1 MIVDSADPVLYHLT
15 LQRQSNFVHSCVGHF
30 VDYKHHQLVRA
41 RDAGKKRKGR
51 RDYQVCAATETHIE
65 LYDVEDGSLKRL
77 ASIPVFAI
85 ITAMQSLPVD
95 SNYSL
100 VVLLTDAGNLSV
112 LRFVYDSGSFRLHTL
127 FNEPFARSGIRRLS
141 PQKHLSVDLHGRCI
155 FLSATERN
163 KLCFLTD
170 FKDKALNISS
180 PLVLNKPNSIT
191 LSTAVCDVAF
201 DNPVFASLEIDMSD
215 GSKSLIFYMLD
226 LGLNH
231 IVQRS
236 EHELP
241 RDANF
246 VISVPN
252 LEKYGISTKGSQ
264 SSEES
269 DDLVN
274 PFVLI
279 GLQDRLML
287 KDSHGLYNLEVQ
299 LPTRENEALPAII
312 IAATLH
318 KLKKEFFILLQANT
332 GDLFKVKIV
341 PNESARSSPKLT
353 ITFFDTIA
361 CSSNLHIFRN
371 GLMLA
376 LGEFVALSLYEFE
389 GLGNDDDLALIL
401 TSDEPH
407 RKLKLQPVN
416 ELQNLSLLDQFR
428 GSNPV
433 LSQKVVETTP
443 LTILTQE
450 KNTLETL
457 TTGVNFSE
465 LISSPLPPN
474 PDNVWTIRLPSEP
487 GHRFVFLSL
496 PKATMVLKIEDGS
509 LEELEL
515 ANEAFKT
522 ENDRTIFVGLMGENS
537 IIQVCENSFSQ
548 IAFSKEPPL
557 LSSRLEWLPPA
568 GIKLVEATCSSTQ
581 LALGL
586 SNNEIVWFELDLSN
600 GAETLN
606 EYQERV
612 ELPDRITALSLP
624 QTFKSDFLAV
634 GCGDSSVKI
643 IGLKATSRDSF
654 LEVLSMQVVL
664 SPPSDLKLVY
674 SKGLLFLHIG
684 LDAGVYIRS
693 NIDNIDGQLF
703 DIRTKYLGSKPVK
716 VSVLSEIM
724 LKASFKEIEGD
735 ESDEDESESEDEGAS
750 QPKGLK
756 NISSCAVLHSDK
768 TWISYNTANLML
780 VRPLIINGKQSL
792 SSVAMFRT
800 NDIKTNGC
808 CAVSSSGSLLI
819 GRFDK
824 FTTEDVWF
832 QQKKI
837 ASAEEDFDKNDRVL
851 DPSGH
856 KPFQGRRIVA
866 DKVDQKTYFV
876 IENNIEGSSCRI
888 SAYRSGK
895 KLNFATGQPFINITD
910 CVCLD
915 AQTARFGGDKS
926 HLVMSTNDGKLKTFL
941 VGFEKTTKGRKSK
954 LIFLHDTI
962 VDEKVC
968 SMIAFRDKLL
978 VSLFGNIVLYG
989 LGRSQL
995 LKKSITPMP
1004 SSVTKVTC
1012 MAQWE
1017 DSRVAVG
1024 DIHESVTLFLYDKQT
1039 DRFIS
1044 IADDITKRHVT
1055 ALEFLD
1061 RSTVVGGDRFGNIW
1075 ILRLPQIHERLVS
1088 DEFHFFLSK
1097 FHNDGNNSIARNIM
1111 ECPFKWDLVNHFY
1124 ANDIPVSFNIVKN
1137 MHSSDK
1143 ISVLYLGLQG
1153 SVGCLLPLATEKEA
1167 EFLGKLQDGLSEADE
1182 AFFMDFEAQKASEES
1197 ERIDD
1202 WGIDYQQGTSS
1213 KHKSPRPLVEGAFS
1227 LVGRDHTVYRSYY
1240 APVKKIIDGDLCE
1253 QFYQLYP
1260 SEQEFLTKKLGFK
1273 SVDFVKSRLAEFRAN
1288 HV

>member
-41 RDAGKKRKGR
+41 RDAGKRRKGR

-77 ASIPVFAI
+77 VSIPFFAT
-85 ITAMQSLPVD
+85 ITAMQSLPID
-95 SNYSL
+95 SSYSF

-112 LRFVYDSGSFRLHTL
+112 LQFVYNSGCFRLHTL
-127 FNEPFARSGIRRLS
+127 LNEPFARSGIRRLS

-170 FKDKALNISS
+170 FKDNALSISS

-215 GSKSLIFYMLD
+215 GSKSLIFYVLD

-231 IVQRS
+231 VVQRS

-252 LEKYGISTKGSQ
+252 LEKYGISTKGPEGSQ
-264 SSEES
+264 DG

-279 GLQDRLML
+279 GLQDRLLL
-287 KDSHGLYNLEVQ
+287 KDSHGLYSLEVQ
-299 LPTRENEALPAII
+299 LPTRENEASPTII
-312 IAATLH
+312 ITATLH
-318 KLKKEFFILLQANT
+318 KLKKEFFILLQTNT
-332 GDLFKVKIV
+332 GDLFKVKII
-341 PNESARSSPKLT
+341 PNETTRSSPKLT
-353 ITFFDTIA
+353 VTFFDTIP
-361 CSSNLHIFRN
+361 CSSGLHVFRN

-389 GLGNDDDLALIL
+389 GLGNDEDFSSIL
-401 TSDEPH
+401 TSDDPQ
-407 RKLKLQPVN
+407 RKLKLRPVE

-443 LTILTQE
+443 LTILSQQ

-474 PDNVWTIRLPSEP
+474 PDNVWTIKLPSEL
-487 GHRFVFLSL
+487 GHRLVFLSL

-509 LEELEL
+509 LEELEN
-515 ANEAFKT
+515 ASESFKT
-522 ENDRTIFVGLMGENS
+522 ENDRTIFVGLMGESS
-537 IIQVCENSFSQ
+537 IIQVCENSLSQ
-548 IAFSKEPPL
+548 IALAKKPPILNSK
-557 LSSRLEWLPPA
+557 LEWLPPA
-568 GIKLVEATCSSTQ
+568 GIKIVEATCSSTQ

-586 SNNEIVWFELDLSN
+586 SNNEIVWFELDTSN
-600 GAETLN
+600 GGEVLN
-606 EYQERV
+606 EYQNRV
-612 ELPDRITALSLP
+612 EMPDKITALSLP

-634 GCGDSSVKI
+634 GCQDSSVKI
-643 IGLKATSRDSF
+643 IGLKSTSRDSF

-664 SPPSDLKLVY
+664 SPPSDLKLVH
-674 SKGLLFLHIG
+674 SKGLLFLHLG

-693 NIDNIDGQLF
+693 NIDKTDGQLF

-716 VSVLSEIM
+716 VSVLSEIE
-724 LKASFKEIEGD
+724 LKASLEEAGEG
-735 ESDEDESESEDEGAS
+735 ESDEDESESEDEGTD
-750 QPKGLK
+750 QPKGVEG
-756 NISSCAVLHSDK
+756 SSCAVLHSDK
-768 TWISYNTANLML
+768 TWLSYNTANLML

-808 CAVSSSGSLLI
+808 CAVSTSGSLLI

-824 FTTEDVWF
+824 FTTEDKWF
-832 QQKKI
+832 QQKRIEKTD
-837 ASAEEDFDKNDRVL
+837 EESDKSGEGVSL
-851 DPSGH
+851 SGH
-856 KPFQGRRIVA
+856 QPFQGRRIVA
-866 DKVDQKTYFV
+866 DKVDRKTYFV
-876 IENNIEGSSCRI
+876 IENNHKNSSCRI
-888 SAYRSGK
+888 SVYRSGK
-895 KLNFATGQPFINITD
+895 LLNFGTDEAFISITD

-915 AQTARFGGDKS
+915 AQSVRFGGDES
-926 HLVMSTNDGKLKTFL
+926 HLVMSTSNGKLKTF
-941 VGFEKTTKGRKSK
+941 VVNIGKTTKGRRYN
-954 LIFLHDTI
+954 LTFLHDTA
-962 VDEKVC
+962 VEEKVY
-968 SMIAFRDKLL
+968 SMIAFKDKLL
-978 VSLFGNIVLYG
+978 ISLFGNLVLYG

-995 LKKSITPMP
+995 LKKTITQMP
-1004 SSVTKVTC
+1004 PSVTKVTSI
-1012 MAQWE
+1012 AQWE

-1024 DIHESVTLFLYDKQT
+1024 DIHESVTLFLYDKRA

-1075 ILRLPQIHERLVS
+1075 VLRLPSIHERLVS
-1088 DEFHFFLSK
+1088 DEFPFFLSK
-1097 FHNDGNNSIARNIM
+1097 FHNNVNSSIAKNIM

-1124 ANDIPVSFNIVKN
+1124 ANDIPVSLNVVKN

-1143 ISVLYLGLQG
+1143 VSVLYLGLQG
-1153 SVGCLLPLATEKEA
+1153 SVGCLLPLATKKEA
-1167 EFLGKLQDGLSEADE
+1167 EFLEKLQGGLSEADE
-1182 AFFMDFEAQKASEES
+1182 AFYMDFEAQKASEES
-1197 ERIDD
+1197 QHTDD
-1202 WGIDYQQGTSS
+1202 WSMDYNQGTKL
-1213 KHKSPRPLVEGAFS
+1213 KHKSPRPIVEGAFS

-1240 APVKKIIDGDLCE
+1240 APVRKVIDGDLCE

-1273 SVDFVKSRLAEFRAN
+1273 DVAFVKSRLAEFRAN